1 MSHLPVLLIVW
12 AAVAACFLAL
22 LAYRGQLTRYEED
35 QLFLTDNHSNEQDEQ
50 TEIIRK
56 VNKIKPI
63 VNIFGYAAALM
74 TIGIVGIF
82 TYDAWQHCGSYLSNT
97 FTLPVLDMTK
107 PAMSPLS
114 ASTSEYSFA
123 GQAFRRG
130 VGSRPCAES
139 RDVIPATQ
147 RTPHPS
153 TEQRNGR
160 GADFPGLHYL
170 YLSKKSGVVR
180 RRRDPPSAPGPVG
193 VEELA
198 ARLVDTLVGMRAEVV
213 TLCL

>member
-82 TYDAWQHCGSYLSNT
+82 TYDAWQHL
-97 FTLPVLDMTK
+97 
-107 PAMSPLS
+107 
-114 ASTSEYSFA
+114 
-123 GQAFRRG
+123 R
-130 VGSRPCAES
+130 
-139 RDVIPATQ
+139 
-147 RTPHPS
+147 
-153 TEQRNGR
+153 
-160 GADFPGLHYL
+160 
-170 YLSKKSGVVR
+170 
-180 RRRDPPSAPGPVG
+180 
-193 VEELA
+193 
-198 ARLVDTLVGMRAEVV
+198 
-213 TLCL
+213 